1 MSGVG
6 SGVAPLRTRD
16 LRLDFFRGVALLFI
30 FVDHIPSNVLSNFTL
45 HNVGFSDAAEVFIFI
60 SGYTAGLVY
69 GRIFDKDGPLR
80 GTLRVWHR
88 VWQLYMAH
96 IFMFVL
102 YIALV
107 SYTMQTFSNPMYSEE
122 MHVGDFLSEPHITI
136 IRALT
141 LEFQPTFLDILPLY
155 IALLGFFPLLL
166 LAVRC
171 HWLLALVPAVILYAV
186 VQRLGLPRLPAYAE
200 GGTWFFNPFAWQL
213 LFTIGAL
220 CGHPAAGGRGFL
232 PQNKLGSKLLLAA
245 AVAIVGFGVAVNLS
259 WTLHRLYE
267 PLPALLL
274 GTFFPLSKT
283 DLAPLRLVNFLAL
296 ALVVE
301 RCIRSD
307 HWLLRTRPAGMLV
320 LCGQNALHI
329 FCLSILLSLI
339 SHFILVEFD
348 DRVPMQLMVTAVG
361 ALVLFAVA
369 AFLDWFKS
377 GVAGSRARPVEG
389 VR

>member
-6 SGVAPLRTRD
+6 PLGSRD

-69 GRIFDKDGPLR
+69 GRIFERDGPLR

-107 SYTMQTFSNPMYSEE
+107 SYTIQTFSNPMYSEE
-122 MHVGDFLSEPHITI
+122 MHVGDFLSEPHVTI

-166 LAVRC
+166 LAVRR
-171 HWLLALVPAVILYAV
+171 HWLLALAPAVILYAV
-186 VQRLGLPRLPAYAE
+186 VQGVVQGVDVPRLPAHAE

-220 CGHPAAGGRGFL
+220 CGHPEVGGRGLL
-232 PQNKLGSKLLLAA
+232 PQNKLGSKLLLAT
-245 AVAIVGFGVAVNLS
+245 AVVIVAFGAAVNLS
-259 WTLHRLYE
+259 WTLHRHYE
-267 PLPALLL
+267 PMPALLL
-274 GTFFPLSKT
+274 GTFFPFSKT

-301 RCIRSD
+301 RCIRPD
-307 HWLLRTRPAGMLV
+307 HPLLRTRPAGMLV

-339 SHFILVEFD
+339 SHFVLVEFD
-348 DRVPMQLMVTAVG
+348 DRVPMQLVVTAVG
-361 ALVLFAVA
+361 ALVMVVVA

-377 GVAGSRARPVEG
+377 GVAGSRTRPVEG